1 MAVVTAE
8 VYLVIAFQLFD
19 RIRCILETFVDQ
31 MKLIL
36 LQKKV
41 KDFHNTTLDKVYR
54 KQSDFFLKLLQSIGN
69 EKCQIELFYYV
80 NEFGRFSFWS
90 VSQSKLKSNLHTSK
104 WFQVSC
110 IKTLNVFRSLSQIYV
125 SLPKL
130 TEILQNYIKV
140 ISLFTGCPPS
150 GLTYHTDLLVSL
162 RQVISFRN

>member
-1 MAVVTAE
+1 MSVVDGCRHRRGLFGYSFLSCLA
-8 VYLVIAFQLFD
+8 AFVVFWKHLQ
-19 RIRCILETFVDQ
+19 IKQ
-31 MKLIL
+31 KLIL

-41 KDFHNTTLDKVYR
+41 KKFGNTTLDKVYR
-54 KQSDFFLKLLQSIGN
+54 KKSDFFLKLLQSIGN
-69 EKCQIELFYYV
+69 EKCQIELFCYV

-130 TEILQNYIKV
+130 IKILQNYI
-140 ISLFTGCPPS
+140 
-150 GLTYHTDLLVSL
+150 
-162 RQVISFRN
+162 